1 MKIPAALFLRI
12 IIGEELFSDDEEIQV
27 HGEKSVCIGSMV
39 AGLAFG
45 RLLRNGQI
53 HEYSFLSLFFCRPG
67 FLALVCTTRRWDV
80 GISVPSSASNLQ
92 HGNFGHELIIIAKVP
107 PSSRSRGLCDTE
119 KCRSAAL
126 VSATVHP
133 SVPPPAN
140 PAPQIGSFRVTY

>member
-27 HGEKSVCIGSMV
+27 LVEKSVCISSMV

-45 RLLRNGQI
+45 RLLRNGTNP
-53 HEYSFLSLFFCRPG
+53 YSCLSLFFGRPG

-80 GISVPSSASNLQ
+80 WISVPSSACNLQ

-119 KCRSAAL
+119 KLSLR
-126 VSATVHP
+126 HP
-133 SVPPPAN
+133 CVPPP
-140 PAPQIGSFRVTY
+140 PPPPQV